1 MHQSCIIFYIFAT
14 VLHLQFLRFSMVK
27 DFMRRRKYPFYK
39 QPDAMDC
46 GPVCLKMVADY
57 HGKKIPMQHLR
68 KLCKIGKQGTTLLDL
83 IDAAENIGF
92 KTLAVELE
100 FNQLKRLPMP
110 CIVHWQKE
118 HYVVVYEVT
127 DEVLYLADPALNDKI
142 KLRAAEFLPGWNTGN
157 NTQIGRVLLLETT
170 KSFHKMEDK
179 PEHKTSL
186 WNLLPYLKLH
196 SKGWFP
202 IALSL
207 ALASGFSLVIPLLTQ
222 MIVDKGIQGKN
233 TNLLLLICLAQLM
246 LFSGRMLMDFV
257 RGRLLFKIGA
267 RTSISML
274 KDFLAKLMK
283 LPFSFFDNRQAGDN
297 MQRVNDNQR
306 IEEFLTNSLINFILS
321 AITLIVLGG
330 VLLHYNWQI
339 FLLFIAGAGISII
352 WSNSFQQKRKIIDQK
367 KFKVLSAN
375 QQLLLEIFY
384 AMQEIK
390 LTGSE
395 DEKKQLWE
403 GLQDQSFDLKLEAL
417 QLDQRMQ
424 GVGSF
429 INEVKNVLI
438 TYAAA
443 MLVIHDQ
450 VTLGGM
456 LAITYICGQLNAPVN
471 QLVEFSRVSQNAKF
485 SLLRIDEVQQETEED
500 YGVEEELKPAGPVDI
515 LLDGLSFRYGGK
527 HSALV
532 LKDISLTIPA
542 GKVTA
547 IVGTSGSG
555 KTTLIKLLLKFYA
568 ATAGNLQIGN
578 QNIET
583 INAKSWRM
591 HCGVVMQDGYVF
603 MDTIANNIFAGA
615 GVKDFDRLYDAA
627 KMANMHDF
635 FLKMPFGYETVVGR
649 DGYGLSEGQKQRL
662 LIARMIYRNPDY
674 VFLDEATNS
683 LDAQNELSIVN
694 NLNAFFRGKTVLIV
708 AHRLSTVKNA
718 DQIVVLQQGE
728 IKEVGTHQA
737 LLQTKGQ
744 YYHLIKNQL
753 ELGR

>member
-1 MHQSCIIFYIFAT
+1 MI
-14 VLHLQFLRFSMVK
+14 K
-27 DFMRRRKYPFYK
+27 DFIRRRKYPFYK

-46 GPVCLKMVADY
+46 GPVCLKMIAEY
-57 HGKKIPMQHLR
+57 HGKNFSMQHLR
-68 KLCKIGKQGTTLLDL
+68 RLCKIGKQGTTMLDL
-83 IDAAENIGF
+83 LDAAENIGF
-92 KTLAVELE
+92 KTIAAELE
-100 FNQLKRLPMP
+100 YNKLNKLPLP
-110 CIVHWQKE
+110 FIVHWKKE
-118 HYVVVYEVT
+118 HYVVVYEVN
-127 DEVLYLADPALNDKI
+127 DKSVYLADPALNGTI
-142 KLRAAEFLPGWNTGN
+142 TLNATEFLAGWSIKNGDET
-157 NTQIGRVLLLETT
+157 GRVLLLERTAA
-170 KSFHKMEDK
+170 FEDMESK
-179 PEHKTSL
+179 PDHKTSL
-186 WNLLPYLKLH
+186 WNLIPYLKLH
-196 SKGWFP
+196 RKGWFP
-202 IALSL
+202 IAVSL

-233 TNLLLLICLAQLM
+233 TNLLLLICLGQLM

-257 RGRLLFKIGA
+257 RGRLLFRIGA
-267 RTSISML
+267 RTSITML

-306 IEEFLTNSLINFILS
+306 IEEFLTNSLINFVLS
-321 AITLIVLGG
+321 AITLLVLGG

-339 FLLFIAGAGISII
+339 FLLFIVGAGISVI

-395 DEKKQLWE
+395 EEKKQLWE
-403 GLQDQSFDLKLEAL
+403 SLQDQSFDLKLEAL

-424 GVGSF
+424 GVGAF

-485 SLLRIDEVQQETEED
+485 SLMRIDEVQQEEEED
-500 YGVEEELKPAGPVDI
+500 LGVEQELSANGPVDMAMNHV
-515 LLDGLSFRYGGK
+515 SFRYGSK
-527 HSALV
+527 YSTLV
-532 LKDISLTIPA
+532 LKDVSLNIPA

-568 ATAGNLQIGN
+568 ATDGNIKIGD
-578 QNIET
+578 QKIEA
-583 INAKSWRM
+583 INARSWRK

-615 GVKDFDRLYDAA
+615 ENKDMNRLYEAA
-627 KMANMHDF
+627 KMANMHAF
-635 FLKMPFGYETVVGR
+635 FVKMPFGYETVVGR

-694 NLNAFFRGKTVLIV
+694 NLNTFFKGKTVLIV

-728 IKEVGTHQA
+728 IKEVGTHQE
-737 LLQTKGQ
+737 LLQIKGQ
-744 YYHLIKNQL
+744 YYYLIKNQL
-753 ELGR
+753 ELGQ

>member
-14 VLHLQFLRFSMVK
+14 ALHLQFLKLIMLK
-27 DFMRRRKYPFYK
+27 DFIRRRKYPFYK

-46 GPVCLKMVADY
+46 GPVCLKMVAGY
-57 HGKKIPMQHLR
+57 HGKNFSMQHLR
-68 KLCKIGKQGTTLLDL
+68 KLCKIGKQGTTMLDL
-83 IDAAENIGF
+83 TDAAENIGF
-92 KTLAVELE
+92 KTMAAELE
-100 FNQLKRLPMP
+100 FNKLNRLPMP

-118 HYVVVYEVT
+118 HYVVVYEVN
-127 DEVLYLADPALNDKI
+127 DESVYLADPALNSKI
-142 KLRAAEFLPGWNTGN
+142 KLDTAAFLSGWNIN
-157 NTQIGRVLLLETT
+157 DDTQIGRVLLLETT
-170 KSFHKMEDK
+170 RSFHEMDGK

-186 WNLLPYLKLH
+186 WNLVPYLKLH
-196 SKGWFP
+196 RKGWFP
-202 IALSL
+202 IAVSL

-233 TNLLLLICLAQLM
+233 TNLLLLICLGQLM

-257 RGRLLFKIGA
+257 RGRLLFRIGA
-267 RTSISML
+267 RTSITML

-339 FLLFIAGAGISII
+339 FLLFIVGAGISVI

-424 GVGSF
+424 GVGAF

-471 QLVEFSRVSQNAKF
+471 QLVEFSRVSQNAAF

-500 YGVEEELKPAGPVDI
+500 FGVDEELNGDGPVDI
-515 LLDGLSFRYGGK
+515 VLNQVSFQYGGK
-527 HSALV
+527 HSAQV
-532 LKDISLTIPA
+532 LKNVSLNIPA

-568 ATAGNLQIGN
+568 SSAGS
-578 QNIET
+578 IEVGT
-583 INAKSWRM
+583 QKIEAINARSWRK

-615 GVKDFDRLYDAA
+615 EVKDFNRLHEAA
-627 KMANMHDF
+627 KMANMHAF

-649 DGYGLSEGQKQRL
+649 DGFGLSEGQKQRL

-674 VFLDEATNS
+674 IFLDEATNS

-694 NLNAFFRGKTVLIV
+694 NLNTFFQGKTVLIV

-728 IKEVGTHQA
+728 IKEVGTHQQ
-737 LLQTKGQ
+737 LLQIKGH

-753 ELGR
+753 ELGQ